1 MVHRSRCLLI
11 AGFFVLTLGGTSIAG
26 AAPAPRRATPTA
38 RENSS
43 TPAPARLELAEWRYR
58 DGLEP
63 SATAPEF
70 DDSKWEVIKDP
81 ATPRGN
87 GGLSYG
93 WYRTTV
99 TVPERLG
106 TTPVAGREL
115 RLIILAD
122 KYAEVWVDG
131 QFRFQFDPAQ
141 PPSAPKNRAWGYEIA
156 GFNKANVIQ
165 LGKRTPGQTIQIALL
180 VINGPIS
187 KPIGKYALRQARL
200 ELVPTPAAK

>member
-1 MVHRSRCLLI
+1 MP
-11 AGFFVLTLGGTSIAG
+11 VLATSAARRPAAKPPAIPG
-26 AAPAPRRATPTA
+26 AP
-38 RENSS
+38 S
-43 TPAPARLELAEWRYR
+43 RLELTDWRYR

-63 SATAPEF
+63 SANAPEF

-81 ATPRGN
+81 AAPRGS

-93 WYRTTV
+93 WYRATV

-106 TTPVAGREL
+106 NTPVAGREL
-115 RLIILAD
+115 RLTVLAE

-141 PPSAPKNRAWGYEIA
+141 PPTASKNRPWGYEIA
-156 GFNKANVIQ
+156 GFTKANVIP
-165 LGKRTPGQTIQIALL
+165 LGKRAPGTAIKLAVL

-200 ELVPTPAAK
+200 ELVPLPPAGK